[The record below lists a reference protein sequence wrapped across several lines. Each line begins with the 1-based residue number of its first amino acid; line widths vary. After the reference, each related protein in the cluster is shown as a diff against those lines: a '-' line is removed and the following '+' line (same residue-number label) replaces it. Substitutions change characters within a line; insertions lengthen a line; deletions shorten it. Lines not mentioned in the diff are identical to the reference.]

1 MPGRNGRELEESP
14 ASAGI
19 AVAKLRAPL
28 VPGDLEE
35 VLLDAVVEPRAA
47 EDQFSE
53 PIDERFV
60 PHDGEPLPVPDE
72 VVSELAPRVR
82 DPSVGGQLDE
92 VAGLVLLQ
100 LPGLDETQLD
110 RGGVDAL
117 LEIGLIEAEPIAEEL
132 HHEVVAGEVIGLG
145 HAALRITSD
154 PRSTVSCMY
163 EGTWRMTPCPRPEVT
178 ALARELGL
186 SETTASVLVRRGYD
200 DPGKAQAFL
209 DADVPEHDPFLLG
222 DMEAACAA
230 IRSAID
236 SGKPIC
242 VHGDYDVDGICATG
256 LAVTVLRELGAQV
269 SWHLPSRFEEGYGV
283 SRETLARLAE
293 EGCGLVLTV
302 DCGITAVE
310 EVAGA
315 KAAGLDVVVTDH
327 HRPGETL
334 PDCPVVATRPSEY
347 PFPELCG
354 TGVVYKLAQALGA
367 EGLDRRLDLVA
378 LATVADVVPLLDENR
393 GLVAAGLKRLAVT
406 TNPGLRALMKAARV
420 DPATADAG
428 AIGFRLAPRINAAG
442 RLGHPGTAL
451 ELLLT
456 EDSKEA
462 DRLAGELETLNRD
475 RQAVEDRILREAL
488 AQVAE
493 WPEANQRRR
502 GYVLAG
508 EDWHRGVIGI
518 VASRLVERFHR
529 PVVLIAGGEE
539 EWTGSGRSIPAFD
552 LHGALGACASLLG
565 RWGGHR
571 AAAGLS
577 IKPDNVEAFAE
588 AFAAEAAAALAE
600 DDLAPVVHVDA
611 VVRGT
616 ELSLGLCDELE
627 RLAPFGLGNP
637 GVTLLAVG
645 CELSELGAVGEGKH
659 LKLAVKADGARSGAI
674 AFGQGSQL
682 DRYRRPV
689 RYDVAFKLAA
699 NHWNGTVSPQLV
711 VKRIF
716 DSPDRF
722 DDLRNGLVAEWK
734 AGPDAWSDFARA
746 VFAELGVQDGGAW
759 RSLVESE
766 TFRAALKEPMPL
778 AA

>member
-1 MPGRNGRELEESP
+1 
-14 ASAGI
+14 
-19 AVAKLRAPL
+19 
-28 VPGDLEE
+28 
-35 VLLDAVVEPRAA
+35 
-47 EDQFSE
+47 
-53 PIDERFV
+53 
-60 PHDGEPLPVPDE
+60 
-72 VVSELAPRVR
+72 
-82 DPSVGGQLDE
+82 
-92 VAGLVLLQ
+92 
-100 LPGLDETQLD
+100 
-110 RGGVDAL
+110 
-117 LEIGLIEAEPIAEEL
+117 
-132 HHEVVAGEVIGLG
+132 
-145 HAALRITSD
+145 
-154 PRSTVSCMY
+154 
-163 EGTWRMTPCPRPEVT
+163 MTPCPRPEVT
-178 ALARELGL
+178 ALASALGL
-186 SETTASVLVRRGYD
+186 SETTASVLVRRGYS
-200 DPGKAQAFL
+200 DPAHARAFL
-209 DADVPEHDPFLLG
+209 EAEIPEHDPFLLG

-230 IRSAID
+230 IRAAIAD
-236 SGKPIC
+236 GKPIC
-242 VHGDYDVDGICATG
+242 LHGDYDVDGICATA
-256 LAVTVLRELGAQV
+256 LAVTVLRGLGAEV
-269 SWHLPSRFEEGYGV
+269 SWHLPSRFEEGYGL
-283 SRETLARLAE
+283 SGETLTRLAGE
-293 EGCGLVLTV
+293 ETALVLTV

-310 EVAGA
+310 EVAHA
-315 KAAGLDVVVTDH
+315 KELGLDVVVTDH

-367 EGLDRRLDLVA
+367 ADLDRRLDLVA

-406 TNPGLRALMKAARV
+406 SNPGLRALMKAARV
-420 DPATADAG
+420 DPATVEAG

-456 EDSKEA
+456 DDPKEA

-493 WPEANQRRR
+493 WPEAKQRRR

-539 EWTGSGRSIPAFD
+539 EWTGSGRSIPVFD
-552 LHGALGACASLLG
+552 LHGALGACAGLLG

-577 IKPDNVEAFAE
+577 ISPENVEAFAE
-588 AFAAEAAAALAE
+588 AFAARTGEELSE
-600 DDLAPVVHVDA
+600 DDLAPVVRVDA

-616 ELSLGLCDELE
+616 ELTLDLCRELE

-645 CELSELGAVGEGKH
+645 CEISELGAVGEGKH
-659 LKLAVKADGARSGAI
+659 LKLAVTADGARSGAI

-689 RYDVAFKLAA
+689 RYDVAFKLAV
-699 NHWNGTVSPQLV
+699 NQWNGAVSPQLV
-711 VKRIF
+711 IKRIF
-716 DSPDRF
+716 DTPERF
-722 DDLRNGLVAEWK
+722 EDLRVALVAEWK
-734 AGPDAWSDFARA
+734 AGPDAWSEFARG
-746 VFAELGVQDGGAW
+746 VFAELGLADGGSW
-759 RSLVESE
+759 RSLIESE
-766 TFRAALKEPMPL
+766 TFLAALKEPMPL

>member
-1 MPGRNGRELEESP
+1 
-14 ASAGI
+14 
-19 AVAKLRAPL
+19 
-28 VPGDLEE
+28 
-35 VLLDAVVEPRAA
+35 
-47 EDQFSE
+47 
-53 PIDERFV
+53 
-60 PHDGEPLPVPDE
+60 
-72 VVSELAPRVR
+72 
-82 DPSVGGQLDE
+82 
-92 VAGLVLLQ
+92 
-100 LPGLDETQLD
+100 
-110 RGGVDAL
+110 
-117 LEIGLIEAEPIAEEL
+117 
-132 HHEVVAGEVIGLG
+132 
-145 HAALRITSD
+145 
-154 PRSTVSCMY
+154 MY
-163 EGTWRMTPCPRPEVT
+163 EGTWRTTPCPRPEVT
-178 ALARELGL
+178 ALAGALGL
-186 SETTASVLVRRGYD
+186 SETTASVLVRRGYR
-200 DPGKAQAFL
+200 DPAEAQAFL
-209 DADVPEHDPFLLG
+209 AAAVPEHDPFLLG
-222 DMEAACAA
+222 DMAAACAA
-230 IRSAID
+230 IRGAIGA
-236 SGKPIC
+236 GKRIC
-242 VHGDYDVDGICATG
+242 VHGDYDVDGICATA
-256 LAVTVLRELGAQV
+256 LAVTVLRDLGADV
-269 SWHLPSRFEEGYGV
+269 SWHLPSRFEEGYGL
-283 SRETLARLAE
+283 SAETLTRLAE
-293 EGCGLVLTV
+293 ENTGLVLTV

-310 EVAGA
+310 EVAHA
-315 KAAGLDVVVTDH
+315 RRLGLEVVVTDH
-327 HRPGETL
+327 HRPAGEL
-334 PDCPVVATRPSEY
+334 PDCTVVATRPSGY

-367 EGLDRRLDLVA
+367 EGLEKRLDLVG

-406 TNPGLRALMKAARV
+406 SNPGLRALMTAARV
-420 DPATADAG
+420 DPATVDAG

-456 EDSKEA
+456 DDPKEA
-462 DRLAGELETLNRD
+462 ERSAGELETLNRD

-493 WPEANQRRR
+493 WPEAMQRRR

-529 PVVLIAGGEE
+529 PVVLVAGGEE
-539 EWTGSGRSIPAFD
+539 QWTGSGRSIPAFD
-552 LHGALGACASLLG
+552 LHGALGACSALLG

-577 IKPDNVEAFAE
+577 IRPENVDAFAD
-588 AFAAEAAAALAE
+588 AFAVHAAEELS
-600 DDLAPVVHVDA
+600 DGDLAPVVQVDA
-611 VVRGT
+611 VVRGN
-616 ELSLGLCDELE
+616 ELTLDLCAELE

-674 AFGQGSQL
+674 AFGQGGQL

-699 NHWNGTVSPQLV
+699 NQWNGTVSPQLV

-716 DSPDRF
+716 DTPDRF
-722 DDLRNGLVAEWK
+722 EDLRLALVAEWR

-746 VFAELGVQDGGAW
+746 VFAELELEEDGAW
-759 RSLVESE
+759 RSLVESD
-766 TFRAALKEPMPL
+766 TFLAALKEPMRL